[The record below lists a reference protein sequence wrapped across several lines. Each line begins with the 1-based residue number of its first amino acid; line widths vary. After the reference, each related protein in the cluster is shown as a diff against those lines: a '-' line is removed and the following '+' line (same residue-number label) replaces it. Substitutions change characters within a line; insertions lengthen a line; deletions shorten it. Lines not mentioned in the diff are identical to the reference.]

1 MPLHV
6 TSSTVGREAPLS
18 QVPTEVDT
26 DQASSAPE
34 GGRPDAVREHHATTD
49 TASISNQGQRLA
61 ALGDQGAQ
69 LQAIA
74 EAEQLAKSLAAKMA
88 QNASAATAAHGAID
102 PSRVAQ
108 LLDG

>member
-6 TSSTVGREAPLS
+6 TSSTVGREAPLA
-18 QVPTEVDT
+18 QVPTDVDT
-26 DQASSAPE
+26 DQAAAARD
-34 GGRPDAVREHHATTD
+34 GGRTDAVREQPPTTD

-69 LQAIA
+69 LQAVA

-88 QNASAATAAHGAID
+88 QNAQAATAAHGAID

>member
-6 TSSTVGREAPLS
+6 TSSTVGREAPLA
-18 QVPTEVDT
+18 QVPAEVDAE
-26 DQASSAPE
+26 QAGAARD
-34 GGRPDAVREHHATTD
+34 GGRTDAAGQQPTTD

-61 ALGDQGAQ
+61 ALGDQDAQ
-69 LQAIA
+69 LQAVA

-88 QNASAATAAHGAID
+88 QNAQAATAAHGAID
-102 PSRVAQ
+102 PTRVAQ

>member
-6 TSSTVGREAPLS
+6 THSTVGREAPLA
-18 QVPTEVDT
+18 QVPTELDA
-26 DQASSAPE
+26 DQPTRE
-34 GGRPDAVREHHATTD
+34 GGRSQAVDRQQPTTD
-49 TASISNQGQRLA
+49 SASISNHGQRLA

-69 LQAIA
+69 LKAVA
-74 EAEQLAKSLAAKMA
+74 EAEQLARSLAARMA
-88 QNASAATAAHGAID
+88 QNPQAATAAHGAID

>member
-6 TSSTVGREAPLS
+6 TSSTVGREAPLA
-18 QVPTEVDT
+18 QVPADLDT
-26 DQASSAPE
+26 DQTGAARD
-34 GGRPDAVREHHATTD
+34 GGRTDAAHRQPTTD

-69 LQAIA
+69 LQAVA
-74 EAEQLAKSLAAKMA
+74 EAEQLARSLASKMA
-88 QNASAATAAHGAID
+88 ENAQAATAAHGAID
-102 PSRVAQ
+102 ASRVAQ

>member
-6 TSSTVGREAPLS
+6 TSSTVGREAPLA

-26 DQASSAPE
+26 DQSGATRE
-34 GGRPDAVREHHATTD
+34 GGRSEAANRPATTD

-61 ALGDQGAQ
+61 ALGDQGEQ
-69 LQAIA
+69 LKAIA
-74 EAEQLAKSLAAKMA
+74 EAEQLARNLAARMA
-88 QNASAATAAHGAID
+88 ENAKAATAAHGAID

>member
-6 TSSTVGREAPLS
+6 TSSTVGREAPLA
-18 QVPTEVDT
+18 QVPAEVDSEQAGAARQSGGT
-26 DQASSAPE
+26 DAARQQQ
-34 GGRPDAVREHHATTD
+34 ATTD
-49 TASISNQGQRLA
+49 TAAISNQGQRLA
-61 ALGDQGAQ
+61 ALGDQDAQ

-74 EAEQLAKSLAAKMA
+74 EAEQLAKSLAARMA
-88 QNASAATAAHGAID
+88 QNAQAATAAHGAID